1 MMTDSKSDEPEDLIE
16 PLPGNKSL
24 SNLQKFTTTVEPSVC
39 EHFRGKMKF
48 LLENF
53 PPLVLWHIRHIAQ
66 VQLYLTNTVLLCF
79 AANDTLLTRS
89 CAHTRL
95 WKEAGHCL
103 KAVSELNVN
112 NDFVHIPKK
121 KYVPKLFEYNYLNLV
136 SDSLLF
142 LNKSSIFDASMY
154 SPHIGV
160 NRNRLQFPE
169 I

>member
-24 SNLQKFTTTVEPSVC
+24 SNLQKFTTTVEPSV
-39 EHFRGKMKF
+39 FREKMKF

-79 AANDTLLTRS
+79 SANDTLLTRS

-103 KAVSELNVN
+103 KAVGELNVN
-112 NDFVHIPKK
+112 NNFVYIPKK
-121 KYVPKLFEYNYLNLV
+121 KISSKIVWIYLNLV

>member
-39 EHFRGKMKF
+39 GHFRGKMKF

-53 PPLVLWHIRHIAQ
+53 PPLVLWYIRHIAQ

-79 AANDTLLTRS
+79 SANDTLLMRS

-95 WKEAGHCL
+95 WKEAGHYL

-121 KYVPKLFEYNYLNLV
+121 KIRSKIVWIYLNLV

-160 NRNRLQFPE
+160 NRNRFQFPE

>member
-79 AANDTLLTRS
+79 SANDTLLTRS

-95 WKEAGHCL
+95 WNEAGHCL
-103 KAVSELNVN
+103 KAVRELNVN

-121 KYVPKLFEYNYLNLV
+121 NTFQNCLNIIIETLYGIL
-136 SDSLLF
+136 SF
-142 LNKSSIFDASMY
+142 SSINLQSSM
-154 SPHIGV
+154 HQCILHTGV

>member
-24 SNLQKFTTTVEPSVC
+24 SNLQKFTTTVEPSV
-39 EHFRGKMKF
+39 FREKMKF

-79 AANDTLLTRS
+79 SANDTLLTRS

-103 KAVSELNVN
+103 KAVGELNVN
-112 NDFVHIPKK
+112 NNFVYIPKK
-121 KYVPKLFEYNYLNLV
+121 KIRSKIVWIYLNLV

>member
-39 EHFRGKMKF
+39 GHFREKMKF
-48 LLENF
+48 VLENF
-53 PPLVLWHIRHIAQ
+53 PPLVLWHIAQ

-79 AANDTLLTRS
+79 SANDTLLTRS
-89 CAHTRL
+89 CAHIRL

-103 KAVSELNVN
+103 KAVRELNVN

-136 SDSLLF
+136 WDSLLF